1 MTPAHG
7 QVLALDG
14 VTKRFGTL
22 AAVDGVSLS
31 VAEGDR
37 HALIGP
43 NGAGKTTLFHLISGT
58 LRASDGRITF
68 SGKDV
73 TTMQEHSRARLG
85 IARTF
90 QQGSLFDYLSC
101 RDNVAVAVQRKL
113 GIGHRAHLGRARY
126 SGVADKV
133 AELFATV
140 GFSNEKADN
149 PAGRLSHG
157 ERRRLELAVALA
169 TDPVLVMLDEPAAGM
184 SQEERDRFL
193 EMIRGLPEDIT
204 VLLVEH
210 DMDVVFAIATRVS
223 VLDAGRLLADGTPEE
238 IRGSAAVEESY
249 LGVERMDELFT
260 TK

>member
-133 AELFATV
+133 AE
-140 GFSNEKADN
+140 KADN